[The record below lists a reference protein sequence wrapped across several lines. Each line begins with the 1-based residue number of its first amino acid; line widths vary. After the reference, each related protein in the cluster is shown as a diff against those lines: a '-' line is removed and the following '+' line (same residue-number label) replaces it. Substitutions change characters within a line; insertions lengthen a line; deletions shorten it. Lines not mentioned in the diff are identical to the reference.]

1 MPLPFSINWLDP
13 DYHEIIEWRVE
24 RLVKLRA
31 AQAADP
37 TTLERLG
44 QFYRT
49 NPAQFIMDWGWT
61 VDPREVDRD
70 KPSMLPFL
78 LFPKQEEFLQWWMDR
93 WLTRQNGLVEKS
105 RDMGM
110 SWLTVGLACTMCI
123 FRTGFS
129 AGFGSRKEEY
139 VDRVGDPKSLFW
151 KAREFVSTLPVEF
164 RAGWIREKHSPH
176 MRMTFPRTGSSMT
189 GEAGDNIGRGDRT
202 SVYFVD
208 ESAHLERPEL
218 IEASL
223 SATTNCRIDL
233 SSVNGSANPFAIK
246 RHAGKIPVFTF
257 HWRDDPRK
265 DDAWYAEQQDKLDP
279 VTLAQEVDI
288 DYNASV
294 EGVLIPSA
302 WVQASIDAHSRLG
315 LKPTGLR
322 AGSLDVADEGLD
334 ANAFCGATGFLIE
347 NVHEWSGKGSDIY
360 GSVLK
365 SFHYCDEYGYKQF
378 TYDGDGMGAGVRGD
392 AKNIN
397 IERVKANPDSK
408 LLVISFRGS
417 ESPVD
422 SEQLVK
428 GTDRTNEDFFAN
440 CKAQGWWALRQ
451 RFRNVYR
458 WIVEGK
464 PCNPDDIISIA
475 PNCANREKLIIE
487 LSQPTY
493 DLNNAGKIIVNKK
506 PEGAKSPNLA
516 DAVMIRYS
524 KMRATQMRITG
535 AQLQKMRRS
544 RR

>member
-1 MPLPFSINWLDP
+1 MPLPFEINWKNP

-24 RLVKLRA
+24 RLSRLRA

-49 NPAQFIMDWGWT
+49 HPAQFIIDWGWT

-78 LFPKQEEFLQWWMDR
+78 LFPKQEEFLQWWMDK
-93 WLTRQNGLVEKS
+93 WLNRKNGLVEKS

-246 RHAGKIPVFTF
+246 RHEGKVAVFTF

-265 DDAWYAEQQDKLDP
+265 DDVWYAEQQDKLDP

-294 EGVLIPSA
+294 QGVLIPSA
-302 WVQASIDAHSRLG
+302 WVQAAIDAHGRLG
-315 LKPTGLR
+315 LTPTGLR
-322 AGSLDVADEGLD
+322 AGSLDIADEGLD
-334 ANAFCGATGFLIE
+334 ANAFCGGHGFLIE

-360 GSVLK
+360 SSVLK
-365 SFHYCDEYGYKQF
+365 AFHYCDEYGYKQF
-378 TYDGDGMGAGVRGD
+378 VYDGDGMGAGVRGD

-397 IERVKANPDSK
+397 IERLKTNLDAA
-408 LLVISFRGS
+408 LVVTSFRGS

-422 SEQLVK
+422 PEMLVK
-428 GTDRTNEDFFAN
+428 GTDRTNEDFFSN
-440 CKAQGWWALRQ
+440 KKAQAWWALRQ

-464 PCNPDDIISIA
+464 ACNPDDIISIA

-493 DLNNAGKIIVNKK
+493 DLNNAGKIIVNKV
-506 PEGAKSPNLA
+506 PEGARSPNLA
-516 DAVMIRYS
+516 DAVMMRYS
-524 KMRATQMRITG
+524 KMKTGQMKITG
-535 AQLQKMRRS
+535 AQLQKMLRS
-544 RR
+544 KR